1 MESASPAESIMNET
15 NLYFYFRVV
24 HLSIQDSW
32 ALLISKSL
40 LAELFMFRYKVDIE
54 IMAANRVFSSKRM
67 REGSLHKIK

>member
-40 LAELFMFRYKVDIE
+40 LAELCMF
-54 IMAANRVFSSKRM
+54 
-67 REGSLHKIK
+67 